1 MGCGRKSLCV
11 DEYSSQAGNLFRRSP
26 FARLLFLF
34 YLVPLDMFPPLLFFG
49 YLFTWLTKTQIVL
62 HLWVFYVLAYVT
74 PEIHGPDDLKR

>member
-34 YLVPLDMFPPLLFFG
+34 YLVPLDMFPPSPPPFFILLFVHMAHKDADSSASLGF
-49 YLFTWLTKTQIVL
+49 LRTCLRD
-62 HLWVFYVLAYVT
+62 AR
-74 PEIHGPDDLKR
+74 DSRS